1 MTIQP
6 RAILRRLAGA
16 EAKAVEIALKTTDG
30 MHAKAQNALLRAH
43 WLVNRLFS
51 AYDRWLP

>member
-6 RAILRRLAGA
+6 RVILRRLAVA
-16 EAKAVEIALKTTDG
+16 ETKAAETALKTTDRA
-30 MHAKAQNALLRAH
+30 HAKAQNALLRAH